1 MKTSKKIGAYRY
13 LPTDKVR
20 DYCIRHNLYG
30 CGSNLDYSNMLE
42 MCKDKKRYLSDRKIL
57 SIAIDI
63 VKHSADECQY
73 IGIVQDTFIDL
84 LRLLDYYCY
93 VE

>member
-42 MCKDKKRYLSDRKIL
+42 MCKDKKDTYR
-57 SIAIDI
+57 
-63 VKHSADECQY
+63 
-73 IGIVQDTFIDL
+73 IGK
-84 LRLLDYYCY
+84 YYQSQ
-93 VE
+93 